1 MDLDHYKKDKEDNCD
16 KPVNID
22 VHDPDSLDP
31 EQLITQKLSMR
42 TRGLMILSAFVVGGI
57 VYALPTPEGL
67 PQTGHLYLALLA
79 GLVILFLTE
88 PVPLPLVMLMS
99 GIGMILL
106 GIGDPKDV
114 WAGYANPVVFFIL
127 GCLMLAII
135 AEKVGL
141 TERLGKYILGYSG
154 TNVVRFSFVSCMGLG
169 LASSIMH
176 DIAACAAGIM
186 MMLPLMRAA
195 KIHPG
200 SRTGLFLMISL
211 PFCCSVG
218 GMGTLVGGG
227 RNMVSAQFL
236 EELTH
241 GEYTIGF
248 VEWMWYAFP
257 GAVLAIP
264 LVWLSVYMVFRPDKD
279 LKFRELTEEEKIK
292 KPFSGHEKAALY
304 IIGAVFLAFFT
315 KTLHGIPSSLVV
327 LIAMMTAI
335 FIGLICWKEL
345 HQKTEWAVCFLVFGG
360 GISLGMHMGSSGAA
374 DFLAM
379 TFFPLFEGRG
389 WLVLVIAIGVF
400 ASLMT
405 NLMANVAAAA
415 LILPIAVPIAIMEGV
430 DPTII
435 AMVLGMWTSFA
446 YLLIIGCPPNVVA
459 YSFGY
464 FKPLDLT
471 KAGMIAMPVGW
482 IAMTLVAVVWWKII
496 GLV

>member
-1 MDLDHYKKDKEDNCD
+1 VTENDNNKKDIE
-16 KPVNID
+16 KPPFID
-22 VHDPDSLDP
+22 IHDPDSLDP
-31 EQLITQKLSMR
+31 EQLIVQKLSVFK
-42 TRGLMILSAFVVGGI
+42 RGLMLLSALAVGVI
-57 VYALPTPEGL
+57 VYSLPTPDAL

-79 GLVILFLTE
+79 GLLILFLTE
-88 PVPLPLVMLMS
+88 PVPLPLVMVIS
-99 GIGMILL
+99 GMGMILL
-106 GIGDPKDV
+106 GIGDAKDV

-141 TERLGKYILGYSG
+141 TDRLGRYILGFAG
-154 TNVVRFSFVSCMGLG
+154 TNVVKFSFVSCMGLG
-169 LASSIMH
+169 IASSIMH

-186 MMLPLMRAA
+186 MMLPLMKAA
-195 KIHPG
+195 GIHPG
-200 SRTGLFLMISL
+200 SRNGLFLMISL
-211 PFCCSVG
+211 PFCCSAG

-236 EELTH
+236 EEITN

-248 VEWMWYAFP
+248 VEWMIYAFP
-257 GAVLAIP
+257 GAVLSIP
-264 LVWLSVYMVFRPDKD
+264 FIWLAVYFVFRPDRK
-279 LKFRELTEEEKIK
+279 LHFRALTEEEKGK
-292 KPFSGHEKAALY
+292 KPFSGDEIKTLLLVG
-304 IIGAVFLAFFT
+304 IVFLAFFT
-315 KTLHGIPSSLVV
+315 KALHGISSPVVV
-327 LIAMMTAI
+327 LIAMTTAV

-345 HQKTEWAVCFLVFGG
+345 HQKTEWAICFLVFGG

-374 DFLAM
+374 DFLAA
-379 TFFPLFEGRG
+379 TFFPFFEGRG
-389 WLVLVIAIGVF
+389 WLILVISIGIF

-405 NLMANVAAAA
+405 NLMANVAASA
-415 LILPIAVPIAIMEGV
+415 LILPIAIPLAIMEGV

-446 YLLIIGCPPNVVA
+446 YLLIIGCPPNVVS

-471 KAGMIAMPVGW
+471 KAGMVAMPVGW
-482 IAMTLVAVVWWKII
+482 VIMTVIAVSWWKII

>member
-1 MDLDHYKKDKEDNCD
+1 MDLDQYKKNKEE
-16 KPVNID
+16 KPGKSVSLD
-22 VHDPDSLDP
+22 VHDH
-31 EQLITQKLSMR
+31 EQLATQDTSMR
-42 TRGLMILSAFVVGGI
+42 AKALMILSAFVVGGI

-67 PQTGHLYLALLA
+67 PQAGHLYLALLA

-88 PVPLPLVMLMS
+88 PIPLPLLMLMS
-99 GIGMILL
+99 GMGLIVL
-106 GIGDPKDV
+106 GIGDVTAV

-127 GCLMLAII
+127 GCLMLAVI

-141 TERLGKYILGYSG
+141 TERLGRYIIGYSG
-154 TNVVRFSFVSCMGLG
+154 TNVIKFSFVSCMGLG
-169 LASSIMH
+169 LASAIMH
-176 DIAACAAGIM
+176 DIAAAAAGIM

-195 KIHPG
+195 KINPG

-236 EELTH
+236 DELTH

-248 VEWMWYAFP
+248 VEWMWYALP
-257 GAVLAIP
+257 GAIIALP
-264 LVWLSVYMVFRPDKD
+264 LVWLAVYFVFRPDKD
-279 LKFRELTEEEKIK
+279 LRFRELTEEEKAK
-292 KPFSGHEKAALY
+292 RPFSTHEKHTLY
-304 IIGAVFLAFFT
+304 LVGMVFLAFFT
-315 KTLHGIPSSLVV
+315 KTFHGIPSEVVV
-327 LIAMMTAI
+327 LVAMTVAI
-335 FIGLICWKEL
+335 FIGLIPWKEL

-374 DFLAM
+374 GFLA
-379 TFFPLFEGRG
+379 TTLFPLFEGRG
-389 WLVLVIAIGVF
+389 WLVLVIVIGIF

-430 DPTII
+430 DPTVV

-464 FKPLDLT
+464 FKPLDLA
-471 KAGMIAMPVGW
+471 KAGMLAMPVGW
-482 IAMTLVAVVWWKII
+482 VAMTIVAVVWWKII